1 MTLTGTTRWL
11 ALLGIV
17 LALTLPAVLIACGGD
32 EPDAGG
38 ERATSTSRTEATETA
53 ATPVTGAVTAT
64 TVPGGAPTATDA
76 ALLTIGRG
84 SAETD
89 REALLALYDTIDG
102 EAFRLRYTD
111 AWLSNAP
118 IDELPGVTTDGNGRV
133 NALRISDSIGEIP
146 PELGNLVN
154 LEHLYLGN
162 SQLSGEIPPEL
173 GNLVNLEWL
182 NLSDNELSG
191 EIPPELS
198 NLANLER
205 LDLSDNELSGEI
217 PPELG
222 NLANLEWLDLSDN
235 ELSGCVPQS
244 LAEHRDRIDLPLC
257 GE

>member
-11 ALLGIV
+11 ALLGMV
-17 LALTLPAVLIACGGD
+17 LALSLPAVLIACGGD

-38 ERATSTSRTEATETA
+38 ERA
-53 ATPVTGAVTAT
+53 
-64 TVPGGAPTATDA
+64 APTATDA
-76 ALLTIGRG
+76 ARPTATTAPLLTIGRG

-133 NALRISDSIGEIP
+133 NALRISNSIGEIP

-173 GNLVNLEWL
+173 
-182 NLSDNELSG
+182 
-191 EIPPELS
+191 S
-198 NLANLER
+198 NLPNLER
-205 LDLSDNELSGEI
+205 
-217 PPELG
+217 
-222 NLANLEWLDLSDN
+222 LDLSDN

>member
-32 EPDAGG
+32 EPDGG
-38 ERATSTSRTEATETA
+38 GQRATSTSRTEAA
-53 ATPVTGAVTAT
+53 TAT
-64 TVPGGAPTATDA
+64 TTPGDAPTATDTA
-76 ALLTIGRG
+76 RPTATTAPLLTIGRG

-154 LEHLYLGN
+154 LE
-162 SQLSGEIPPEL
+162 
-173 GNLVNLEWL
+173 
-182 NLSDNELSG
+182 
-191 EIPPELS
+191 
-198 NLANLER
+198 
-205 LDLSDNELSGEI
+205 
-217 PPELG
+217 
-222 NLANLEWLDLSDN
+222 WLDLSDN